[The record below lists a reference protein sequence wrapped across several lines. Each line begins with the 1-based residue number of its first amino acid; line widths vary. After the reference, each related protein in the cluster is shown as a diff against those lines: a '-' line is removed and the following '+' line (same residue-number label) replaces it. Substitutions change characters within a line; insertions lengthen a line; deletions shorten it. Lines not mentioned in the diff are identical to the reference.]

1 MKLFDPTSAPAPREM
16 KLASR
21 PADLRGLKVGLVEN
35 TKFNSVPIL
44 ARLGDRLRERYG
56 VTIVTPMVTKR
67 SPSHEISEAQ
77 VAALRR
83 DCHLVISGI
92 GD

>member
-1 MKLFDPTSAPAPREM
+1 MKLFDPTSAPAPREVT
-16 KLASR
+16 LAPR
-21 PADLRGLKVGLVEN
+21 PADLRGLRLGIVEN

-44 ARLGDRLRERYG
+44 AKLSERLRERHG
-56 VTIVTPMVTKR
+56 VTIVSPMVTKR

>member
-1 MKLFDPTSAPAPREM
+1 MKLFDPTSSPAPRDV

-21 PADLRGLKVGLVEN
+21 PADLRGLKIALVEN
-35 TKFNSVPIL
+35 TKFNSIPLL
-44 ARLGDRLRERYG
+44 AKLGNRLRERYG
-56 VTIVTPMVTKR
+56 VTVVTPMVTKR

>member
-1 MKLFDPTSAPAPREM
+1 MKLFDPTSSPAPRDVT
-16 KLASR
+16 LAPR
-21 PADLRGLKVGLVEN
+21 PADLRGLKLGLVEN
-35 TKFNSVPIL
+35 TKFNSIPIL
-44 ARLGDRLRERYG
+44 AKLGERLRERYG
-56 VTIVTPMVTKR
+56 VTIVTPMTTKR
-67 SPSHEISEAQ
+67 SPSHEVSEAQ